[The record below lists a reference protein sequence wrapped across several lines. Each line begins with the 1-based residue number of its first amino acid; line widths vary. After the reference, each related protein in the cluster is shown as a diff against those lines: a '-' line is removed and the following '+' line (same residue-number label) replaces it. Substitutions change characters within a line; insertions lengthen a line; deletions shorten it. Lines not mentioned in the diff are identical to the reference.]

1 MPVAETTATA
11 TGLCEFIDASPSPF
25 HVCRT
30 VAAELD
36 DHGFTRLAESAPW
49 PAGGAGRYY
58 VVRGGSLVAWADSGT
73 GAPTGF
79 HAGQATPFRV
89 IGAHTDSPNLRVKQ
103 HPDSAVAG
111 WQMVGLEPY
120 GGAWLNSW
128 LDRDLGISGRL
139 SIRDGNTVREQLIR
153 IDEPILRVPQ
163 LAIHLSE
170 DRRGVQLDPQRHVN
184 AVWGIGGEP
193 RSFLAFLAERSG
205 IAADTVLGWEL
216 MTHDLVPSTLIGRDR
231 DLVSAPRL
239 DNQGT
244 CYAGLRAFLAAVAA
258 PGAAVPVLAMF
269 DHEEVGSQ
277 SDRGA
282 QSDLLPTVLERIV
295 LTRGGGRAEY
305 LAALAGSVCASGDMA
320 HATHPNYPDRH
331 EPAHR
336 IEVNGGPVLKVNQNL
351 RYATDATGAG
361 AFALA
366 CAQAGVPL
374 QRYVHRA
381 DLPCGST
388 IGPMTAARTGMPTA
402 DVGAAQLAMHSARE
416 MMGAADVAA
425 YAAAL
430 AAFLTPEPVR

>member
-1 MPVAETTATA
+1 MPVSSTDATA
-11 TGLCEFIDASPSPF
+11 AGLCAFIDESPSSF

-30 VAAELD
+30 AARALEAN
-36 DHGFTRLAESAPW
+36 GFTPLEESASW
-49 PAGGAGRYY
+49 PSDGPSRHY
-58 VVRGGSLVAWADSGT
+58 VIRGGSLIAWATADSSGD
-73 GAPTGF
+73 
-79 HAGQATPFRV
+79 TPFRV
-89 IGAHTDSPNLRVKQ
+89 VGAHTDSPNLRVKQ
-103 HPDSAVAG
+103 HPDLAVAG
-111 WQMVGLEPY
+111 WQLVGLEPY
-120 GGAWLNSW
+120 GGALLNSW
-128 LDRDLGISGRL
+128 LDRELGISGRL
-139 SIRDGNTVREQLIR
+139 SVRDGNVVRDRLIR

-170 DRRGVQLDPQRHVN
+170 DRRGVTLDPQRHVN
-184 AVWGIGGEP
+184 AIWGVGSAP
-193 RSFLAFLAERSG
+193 RSFLAFVAEHAEVDPYE
-205 IAADTVLGWEL
+205 ILGWEL
-216 MTHDLVPSTLIGRDR
+216 MTHDLTPSRLVGRDL

-244 CYAGLRAFLAAVAA
+244 CYAGLHAFLAAVAE
-258 PGAAVPVLAMF
+258 PGAAIPVLAMF

-295 LTRGGGRAEY
+295 LAGGGGRAEY

-351 RYATDATGAG
+351 RYATDAAGAG

-366 CAQAGVPL
+366 CAQAQVPL

-388 IGPMTAARTGMPTA
+388 IGPMTAARTGMSTV
-402 DVGAAQLAMHSARE
+402 DVGAPQLAMHSARE
-416 MMGAADVAA
+416 LMGAADVVA

-430 AAFLTPEPVR
+430 AAFLTPTPSGR

>member
-1 MPVAETTATA
+1 MPVAETAATA
-11 TGLCEFIDASPSPF
+11 AGLCAFIDASPSPF

-36 DHGFTRLAESAPW
+36 EHGFTRLSESAPW

-58 VVRGGSLVAWADSGT
+58 VVRAGSLVAWAAGS
-73 GAPTGF
+73 
-79 HAGQATPFRV
+79 GQAGPFRV
-89 IGAHTDSPNLRVKQ
+89 VGAHTDSPNLRVKQ
-103 HPDSAVAG
+103 HPDTAVAG

-139 SIRDGNTVREQLIR
+139 SVRDGNTVREQLIR

-163 LAIHLSE
+163 LAIHLSD

-193 RSFLAFLAERSG
+193 RSFLAFVAERSG
-205 IAADTVLGWEL
+205 IDPGAVLGWEL
-216 MTHDLVPSTLIGRDR
+216 MTHDLVPSRLIGRDL
-231 DLVSAPRL
+231 DLISAPRL

-244 CYAGLRAFLAAVAA
+244 CYAGLRAFLAAIAE
-258 PGAAVPVLAMF
+258 PGAATPVLAMF

-282 QSDLLPTVLERIV
+282 QSGLLPTVLERIV
-295 LTRGGGRAEY
+295 LARGGGRAEY
-305 LAALAGSVCASGDMA
+305 LAALADSVCASGDMA

-331 EPAHR
+331 EPSHR

-366 CAQAGVPL
+366 CAQANVPL

-388 IGPMTAARTGMPTA
+388 IGPMTAARTGMSTV

-416 MMGAADVAA
+416 MMGAADVPA

-430 AAFLTPEPVR
+430 AAFLTPTP